1 MKIRVKGLTVSTK
14 GSDPPSKVADAQT
27 QLGDLQ

>member
-14 GSDPPSKVADAQT
+14 GSDPPRDVADAQT
-27 QLGDLQ
+27 QLGGLR

>member
-1 MKIRVKGLTVSTK
+1 MKIRVKGLTVSK
-14 GSDPPSKVADAQT
+14 GSDPPSEVADAQT